1 MADFLIT
8 WFFTASQRHLQQR
21 DVPQSDDSIAS
32 LAETQGLLNTLYINL
47 ILFTFFMTFFEV
59 NRHMRSTY
67 LKRVTKRFQRC
78 NRVPEAPSNFPFAW
92 IMTVLDVEEED
103 FLRMVGLDG
112 YMLMRYIN
120 VCFRMSV
127 FFTIWGLMALVPV
140 YGHAPGRHVGWN
152 KYTLANIPNNP
163 KADQLWVPAIF
174 AYVFS
179 IYFCHLMYTEYKNFV
194 KKRVQYLIQ
203 GDPDTPPQTYYT
215 VMVEKVPISLRSAPA
230 LEAFFEKLFPGGV
243 YSVEV
248 ALDLNELDALT
259 LERRLVRNALEKS
272 IAQYKATGKRPIRWI
287 RKDFYKDSQEF
298 ALNPVEENTLARF
311 FGCIVVDDIAH
322 MTRVLVTLNE
332 GVRLLHI
339 ATFQQRKKVDE
350 EETER
355 QQNIR
360 GTNTSSHSN

>member
-1 MADFLIT
+1 MADFILA
-8 WFFTASQRHLQQR
+8 WFFSAATQRHLQQR
-21 DVPQSDDSIAS
+21 EGPQSDDAIAS
-32 LAETQGLLNTLYINL
+32 YAETQGLLNTLYINL

-78 NRVPEAPSNFPFAW
+78 NRVPAAPSNFPFAW

-179 IYFCHLMYTEYKNFV
+179 IYFCHLMYTGMAIATALSLIQALPCPYPTYLSLNLPHHKHCFFF
-194 KKRVQYLIQ
+194 RVQ
-203 GDPDTPPQTYYT
+203 
-215 VMVEKVPISLRSAPA
+215 K
-230 LEAFFEKLFPGGV
+230 F
-243 YSVEV
+243 
-248 ALDLNELDALT
+248 
-259 LERRLVRNALEKS
+259 
-272 IAQYKATGKRPIRWI
+272 
-287 RKDFYKDSQEF
+287 
-298 ALNPVEENTLARF
+298 
-311 FGCIVVDDIAH
+311 
-322 MTRVLVTLNE
+322 
-332 GVRLLHI
+332 
-339 ATFQQRKKVDE
+339 RKKTCSIFDS
-350 EETER
+350 R
-355 QQNIR
+355 
-360 GTNTSSHSN
+360 